1 MILPIEEP
9 RCLAYDVP
17 HPTRKRLPEWCASRD
32 TCARALALRS
42 DQPNAA
48 GRIID
53 YRVCVV
59 GQQDAYIAVDESA
72 TEGGAE

>member
-17 HPTRKRLPEWCASRD
+17 HPVRKKMPEWCAWRD

-42 DQPNAA
+42 DPSTAT

-53 YRVCVV
+53 YRVCAV
-59 GQQDAYIAVDESA
+59 GKQDAFIVVIDGEPAGG
-72 TEGGAE
+72 TE